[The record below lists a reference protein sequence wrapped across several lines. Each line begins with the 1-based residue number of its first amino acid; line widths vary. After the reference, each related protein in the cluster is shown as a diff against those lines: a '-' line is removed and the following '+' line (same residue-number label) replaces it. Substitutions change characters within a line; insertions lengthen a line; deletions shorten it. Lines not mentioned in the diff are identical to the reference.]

1 MLALA
6 MLFSLVACTNAE
18 NGDESSTSKEKE
30 SFESS
35 QETTS
40 SESNENES
48 AVTEDSE
55 ANTDESKT
63 DSGSK
68 NESESETDKKEEEN
82 MAFPEDGAKI
92 VLANDEVY
100 GWWDKYNFGKTDST
114 PFYRHEDIY
123 YPNSVTFS
131 WEDNEKAD
139 YYRLFISTDEDFT
152 AECTESYL
160 VNTNSLTLSH
170 LFTGTKYYWFVL
182 NTELGEDGSEF
193 NLLSVSTRSFT
204 TAESPRCIEVEGVSN
219 TRDIGGLAAI
229 DGYRVKQGMIY
240 RGGKL
245 EGITEAGKEFFLNY
259 LGLKTDLD
267 LRTPGEGGA
276 GSGSPLGA
284 DVNYVNINGR
294 YYVGD
299 MGIQSEEGKQVFAQE
314 IRLFAD
320 PDNYPIYIHCSLGR
334 DRTGTLAMVI
344 EGLLGV
350 NFNDL
355 MKDYEIS
362 VFSVTGTLDGASV
375 EGIRNNIKTTYDYL
389 NTFDG
394 NNFSERVENYLLSI
408 GITEE
413 EIRTIRD
420 LLLEEVK

>member
-1 MLALA
+1 M
-6 MLFSLVACTNAE
+6 
-18 NGDESSTSKEKE
+18 
-30 SFESS
+30 
-35 QETTS
+35 
-40 SESNENES
+40 
-48 AVTEDSE
+48 
-55 ANTDESKT
+55 
-63 DSGSK
+63 
-68 NESESETDKKEEEN
+68 
-82 MAFPEDGAKI
+82 I
-92 VLANDEVY
+92 
-100 GWWDKYNFGKTDST
+100 
-114 PFYRHEDIY
+114 
-123 YPNSVTFS
+123 
-131 WEDNEKAD
+131 
-139 YYRLFISTDEDFT
+139 
-152 AECTESYL
+152 
-160 VNTNSLTLSH
+160 
-170 LFTGTKYYWFVL
+170 
-182 NTELGEDGSEF
+182 
-193 NLLSVSTRSFT
+193 
-204 TAESPRCIEVEGVSN
+204 EGVSN
-219 TRDIGGLAAI
+219 TRDIGGVEAV
-229 DGYRVKQGMIY
+229 DGYRIKQGMIY

-294 YYVGD
+294 YYVGG